1 MSATYDKFMKEVK
14 SLQKEI
20 EDINWELANCVLDPE
35 EVVDRKILISRLRQ
49 KIEDLMQ
56 ELPGLK

>member
-1 MSATYDKFMKEVK
+1 MSASYENFMKQVK

-20 EDINWELANCVLDPE
+20 DDINWELSNCVLTLE
-35 EVVDRKILISRLRQ
+35 EVVDRKILRTRLRQ
-49 KIEDLMQ
+49 KIEDLMK

>member
-1 MSATYDKFMKEVK
+1 MKQVK

-20 EDINWELANCVLDPE
+20 DDINWELSNCVLTPE
-35 EVVDRKILISRLRQ
+35 EVVDINILRTRLSQ
-49 KIEDLMQ
+49 KIEDLMK

>member
-49 KIEDLMQ
+49 KIEDLMK